1 MFAGGRRF
9 LTYLNTDALL
19 CFDIED
25 ANCDAFGGNEETQTC
40 VRNTD
45 AIGKFAGIKKQ
56 YGRACE
62 EFLDDEGA
70 FLQALFSA
78 YLKMVDAAPCG
89 KLVTPA

>member
-89 KLVTPA
+89 NLVTPA